1 MNGSATKS
9 ASQVEKKWKC
19 EYCGHVNSTELNLEC
34 RNCGAPRKNLSSNEQ
49 FIEAITTSAPAAQAA
64 PKIRANLGRII
75 AWLGLFALLVVV
87 AVVLLQKQQGPV
99 SIGQTPPSFT
109 LTTFDGQQIGPA
121 QMADKVVLV
130 NFWASWCNPC
140 AQEAPYLEAGWRYYQ
155 PRGDVLFVGIAW
167 TDTEPASLAFM
178 QKYDV
183 TYPNGPDVGTAISQ
197 SYRTTGVP
205 ETYIINKAGKLASI
219 KLSPYTSLAEIQS
232 AIDPLLGP

>member
-19 EYCGHVNSTELNLEC
+19 EYCGHINTAELNLEC
-34 RNCGAPRKNLSSNEQ
+34 RNCGAPRRNLSSSEQ
-49 FIEAITTSAPAAQAA
+49 LIEPVTTSPTTAQTS
-64 PKIRANLGRII
+64 PKARTSIGRII
-75 AWLGLFALLVVV
+75 AWVGLFALLVVV

-99 SIGQTPPSFT
+99 GIGQTPPSFT
-109 LTTFDGQQIGPA
+109 LTTFDGQQIGKA
-121 QMADKVVLV
+121 QMAGKVVLV

-140 AQEAPYLEAGWRYYQ
+140 AQEAPDLEAAWRYYQ

-167 TDTEPASLAFM
+167 TDTETASLAFM
-178 QKYDV
+178 QKYSV

-197 SYRTTGVP
+197 AYRTTGVP